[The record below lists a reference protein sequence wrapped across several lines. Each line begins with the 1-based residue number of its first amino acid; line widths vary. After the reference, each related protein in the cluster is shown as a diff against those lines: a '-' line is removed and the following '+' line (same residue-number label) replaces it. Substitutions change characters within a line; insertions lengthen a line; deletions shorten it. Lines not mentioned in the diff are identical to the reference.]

1 MLPLE
6 FIVTGSAISHQ
17 SRNKVLL
24 ANWRQTVRLAAAQ
37 AWGGREPL
45 ETPLK
50 ITVSYYHEKKTVR
63 IDTDNLVKPIQNAL
77 IGLIYQDDGW
87 ITDTVVRKTG
97 INGLFYVRGASMV
110 LLEAFSKG
118 KAFVHIVVDHAP
130 DHAILLK

>member
-1 MLPLE
+1 M
-6 FIVTGSAISHQ
+6 
-17 SRNKVLL
+17 
-24 ANWRQTVRLAAAQ
+24 AAAQ

-50 ITVSYYHEKKTVR
+50 IAVSYYHDKKSVR

-97 INGLFYVRGASMV
+97 INGLFYVRRASMV